1 MKKLNQ
7 KTFDYP
13 IVIRRVANDLVFSIP
28 DLGYFKHLPL
38 RLEKIIDD
46 SAITAKNDKSA
57 SPNISK
63 NLLSDSAAELEKA
76 WQHIS
81 QHLENK
87 KWLPNASTFKQ
98 SLQKAEEDYSLPEFV
113 IKLNQFMSISE
124 NTIRREIKRGQIQC
138 YQTEGG
144 HRRIPA
150 SELNQYLEKC
160 RTKLDPE
167 IEA

>member
-28 DLGYFKHLPL
+28 DLGYFKHVPL
-38 RLEKIIDD
+38 KLEKIAAD
-46 SAITAKNDKSA
+46 SAKS
-57 SPNISK
+57 SILDEE
-63 NLLSDSAAELEKA
+63 LLHLSAEHLEKA
-76 WQHIS
+76 WIHIDK
-81 QHLENK
+81 HLENK
-87 KWLPNASTFKQ
+87 KWLPDASTFKQ
-98 SLQKAEEDYSLPEFV
+98 SLQKAEEDFSLPEFV
-113 IKLNQFMSISE
+113 LKLNEFMSVSE

-150 SELNQYLEKC
+150 SELNHYLAKVK
-160 RTKLDPE
+160 TKKENPL
-167 IEA
+167 IET